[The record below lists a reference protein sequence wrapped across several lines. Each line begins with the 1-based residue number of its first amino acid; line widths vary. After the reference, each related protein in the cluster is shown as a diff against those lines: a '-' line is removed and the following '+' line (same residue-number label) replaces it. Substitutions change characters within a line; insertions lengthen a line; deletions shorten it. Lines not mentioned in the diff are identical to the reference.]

1 MVFWIIGLAGAGKT
15 TIARVLYDEIK
26 SREPA
31 TVFLDGDA
39 IREIMGGDLGYTIED
54 RRRNGWRICR
64 LCNHLDAQGI
74 NVVCAT
80 LSQFHDQQDWN
91 RKNFSK
97 YFEVYIDVDMEVL
110 INRDQKNLYSQAI
123 AGHISNV
130 VGIDMP
136 FPAPANPD
144 IVLQNSELLSDF
156 SGFIKE
162 IMHRFYLKFPPEHL
176 GDLK

>member
-15 TIARVLYDEIK
+15 TIARALYEKLK
-26 SREPA
+26 SKEPA

-39 IREIMGGDLGYTIED
+39 IREIMGGDLGYTVED

-64 LCNHLDAQGI
+64 LCNLLDTQGI

-91 RKNFSK
+91 RKNYSK

-110 INRDQKNLYSQAI
+110 INRDQKNLYSKAI
-123 AGHISNV
+123 AGLISNV

-136 FPAPANPD
+136 FPAPVNPD
-144 IVLQNSELLSDF
+144 IVLQNSEPLSDF
-156 SGFIKE
+156 SGFINE
-162 IMHRFYLKFPPEHL
+162 IIRSFYLKFPPENRAI
-176 GDLK
+176 